1 MVDHITGKLHKRS
14 LAAYHGREV
23 LDQSLLNT
31 QHTLDVLHEPDAHRA
46 FRLRAARAILKSGVP
61 MSKLFDEPGGATDLG
76 ALVEEGCWSTG
87 GRRALMKTPYGN
99 AWQERPSRRHSMV
112 PG

>member
-1 MVDHITGKLHKRS
+1 MVDHITGKRS

-31 QHTLDVLHEPDAHRA
+31 QHTLDVLHEPVGLTLPDAHRA

-76 ALVEEGCWSTG
+76 ALAEEGCWSTG
-87 GRRALMKTPYGN
+87 GRRALMDMC
-99 AWQERPSRRHSMV
+99 RRFC
-112 PG
+112 